1 MEVTITINDGGV
13 TTEKT
18 LAASHPGATAP
29 AMPASATSGFADSIA
44 DRVATAT
51 ASGAINAGPA
61 PSGLSGSGSNGP
73 LPFVTGAQEFPGAPG
88 QTGAGRA
95 PDQSAG
101 TAPPL

>member
-29 AMPASATSGFADSIA
+29 AVPGFADSIA
-44 DRVATAT
+44 DRVAAAT

-61 PSGLSGSGSNGP
+61 PSGLSGSGFNGP
-73 LPFVTGAQEFPGAPG
+73 LPFVTGAQEFPGAPA

-95 PDQSAG
+95 SDQSAG
-101 TAPPL
+101 AAPSL